1 MKNLIRA
8 YRVEHIEG
16 QGPYRP
22 PPHWTQRTMVCGS
35 WRKNWA
41 KHIILPAPCLR
52 DLVSDPKGKERCACK
67 DLKQLRKWFEGFW
80 GDLRE
85 LGYMLVEI
93 EGRPLWQGETWS
105 QCILSDIVVIK
116 DLSDTMDE
124 FAKAKS

>member
-8 YRVEHIEG
+8 YRVEHMDG
-16 QGPYRP
+16 QGPYSPPLDTEDDGLWKLAKKLGKAHNSSRP
-22 PPHWTQRTMVCGS
+22 MPPGS
-35 WRKNWA
+35 GFR
-41 KHIILPAPCLR
+41 
-52 DLVSDPKGKERCACK
+52 SEGEGKCACK